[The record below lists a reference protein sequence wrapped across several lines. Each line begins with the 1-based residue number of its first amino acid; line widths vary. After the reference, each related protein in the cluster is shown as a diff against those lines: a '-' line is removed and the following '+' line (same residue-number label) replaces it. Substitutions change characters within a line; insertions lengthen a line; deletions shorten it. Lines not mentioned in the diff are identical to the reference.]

1 MKVLSI
7 YKFASYFLFISVL
20 LISCDRD
27 ELIKPVEVD
36 LQVNMESYQSDSK
49 NFQSN
54 RFLID
59 KGEIRFS
66 GIEFDGK
73 KENSDDYYFSKSFSP
88 LLAGDLEDNS
98 LNRNVSFD
106 IPQGTYNPINLS
118 LFLSNSDTIPALCL
132 QGTYQSIQH
141 VEVGVYFNF
150 FRNEEMFMFKAEN
163 TSGNKKIVLKKGEQK
178 NLQIDLKLQS
188 LFRFFNPNQL
198 ESAEYINEDGN
209 KKIIISETHNTD
221 IYYSLVNRFKNTI
234 HVIVK

>member
-1 MKVLSI
+1 MKALSI

-59 KGEIRFS
+59 KGKVRFS

-88 LLAGDLEDNS
+88 LLVGDLEDNF

-118 LFLSNSDTIPALCL
+118 LFLCNSDTIPALCL
-132 QGTYQSIQH
+132 QGTYQSNQYG
-141 VEVGVYFNF
+141 EVDVYFNF
-150 FRNEEMFMFKAEN
+150 FRNEETFLFKAEN
-163 TSGNKKIVLKKGEQK
+163 TSGSKKIVLKEGKQK
-178 NLQIDLKLQS
+178 NLQIDMKLQS
-188 LFRFFNPNQL
+188 LFRLFNPNQL
-198 ESAEYINEDGN
+198 ESAEYVNDGGT
-209 KKIIISETHNTD
+209 KKIIISETHNPD
-221 IYYSLVNRFKNTI
+221 IYFSLVNRFENTI